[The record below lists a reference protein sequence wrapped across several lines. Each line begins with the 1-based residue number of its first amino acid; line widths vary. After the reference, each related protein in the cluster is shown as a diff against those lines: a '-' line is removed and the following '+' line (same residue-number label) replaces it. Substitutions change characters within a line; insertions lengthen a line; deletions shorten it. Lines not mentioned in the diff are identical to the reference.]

1 MRSLLVALALAGM
14 LAAGCGDDSGDDR
27 LLTRRQASE
36 LRGTL
41 AQVEE
46 SVAAKNCTGA
56 EQQVAALQDQ
66 IDQVRRVDRDLRSA
80 LRAGARRLETLV
92 SSDCETTTTPPV
104 ETTPTTPEE
113 GATGPTGPEGDTDK
127 PKKEKKPKKDEEPG
141 TGEEP
146 LPDEADEGGGAGPP
160 DELDP
165 DGGTVP

>member
-1 MRSLLVALALAGM
+1 MRALLVALALAGL
-14 LAAGCGDDSGDDR
+14 LAAGCGGDSEDDR
-27 LLTRRQASE
+27 LLTRRQANE

-46 SVAAKNCTGA
+46 NVAAKNCTGA

-80 LRAGARRLETLV
+80 LRSGARRLETLV

-113 GATGPTGPEGDTDK
+113 GASGPTGPEGDKET
-127 PKKEKKPKKDEEPG
+127 PKKEKPPKKDEEPE
-141 TGEEP
+141 TDEEP
-146 LPDEADEGGGAGPP
+146 LPDEPDEGGGAGPP
-160 DELDP
+160 DETDP
-165 DGGTVP
+165 DGGTLP